1 MDISKAL
8 EELYNKGKIW
18 YYGSHE
24 SNVVKTYLFM
34 TTYKVEKEIFGEKV
48 ICPYAVAF
56 ECYKN

>member
-1 MDISKAL
+1 MESNEVL
-8 EELYNKGKIW
+8 EELSDKDKIW

-24 SNVVKTYLFM
+24 NNVRKSYLFM
-34 TTYKVEKEIFGEKV
+34 TNDEVEEEMFGEKV